1 MRIGVLGGTFD
12 PPHAAHAALAR
23 AARAQLGLDRV
34 IWVPA
39 FSPPHKGLPATR
51 FEDRL
56 AMTRALAAIDPAPSH
71 SDGAEVSDVEASLPS
86 PSYTLHTLDALRRT
100 HGDGHAWFL
109 ILGAD
114 NWEAFPSWHRPDA
127 VLAAATPVV
136 YPRRGHV
143 VRDLPHDAVV
153 LHFPEMPEQST
164 AYREWLARDRDA
176 ALSALPAPVAAC
188 IRERGLY
195 LNPSPNPSAGAS
207 A

>member
-23 AARAQLGLDRV
+23 AAREQLGLDRV

-39 FSPPHKGLPATR
+39 FAPPHKGLPATR

-56 AMTRALAAIDPAPSH
+56 AMTRALAAVGPDAGTSG
-71 SDGAEVSDVEASLPS
+71 DTEVSDVEASLPS

-100 HGDGHAWFL
+100 HGEGHAWFL

-114 NWEAFPSWHRPDA
+114 NWEGFPRWHRPEA

-143 VRDLPHDAVV
+143 VRDLPQGGVV

-176 ALSALPAPVAAC
+176 ALAALPAPVAAC

-195 LNPSPNPSAGAS
+195 RDPSSGAS